1 MAERSLSDIFKK
13 VAPLVTGR
21 HKEIFEKATDVKVKI
36 DREHRIAEASVSLPE
51 LYKKR
56 EIYSLENII
65 KEKYELKSIMILT
78 HYPAELVL
86 KGLHERGFHGSRESR
101 RSHKRLF
108 R

>member
-65 KEKYELKSIMILT
+65 KEKYELKSIMNSRIT
-78 HYPAELVL
+78 HGAVL
-86 KGLHERGFHGSRESR
+86 KDYMKVFTEAARVAWKS
-101 RSHKRLF
+101 
-108 R
+108 

>member
-51 LYKKR
+51 LYKKS

-78 HYPAELVL
+78 HYPAELFSKDYMSEVFTEAARV
-86 KGLHERGFHGSRESR
+86 GVVINGF
-101 RSHKRLF
+101 F
-108 R
+108 D

>member
-36 DREHRIAEASVSLPE
+36 DREHRIAEVSVSLPE

-78 HYPAELVL
+78 HYPAE
-86 KGLHERGFHGSRESR
+86 SR